1 MPTMH
6 VAPTQEGY
14 LLLLRWC
21 SRNFYGNLF
30 YVYPISFIFMV
41 IIHGSWGLRGTGPL
55 LSTLSPLHAII
66 ADKSHTEVHVI
77 LLTVVGGS

>member
-1 MPTMH
+1 MDVT
-6 VAPTQEGY
+6 PTQECY

-21 SRNFYGNLF
+21 SRNSYGNLV

-77 LLTVVGGS
+77 LLIVVGGS